1 MFIEK
6 ITICNLFAYYGKV
19 EVEFG
24 RKIED
29 KNLYCIY
36 GNNGYG
42 KTSFINACKILF
54 IGTGLKETHI
64 PENFKHF
71 ASTPTKFIKGDA
83 GYSGI
88 LNSNA
93 YHEAKE
99 EFYIIFE
106 GNVQGKQFILKRA
119 WEHVYTPQINEI
131 LEFSFGDEI
140 YHDTEA
146 QEKINILLL
155 PTNFVDFFFFN
166 GEEIGE
172 ISENLRKGLKDKIEE
187 ILKIKPLDIILKEA
201 GKYARE
207 LKEQQL
213 NDDKTQ
219 EDYRF
224 NNKELENI
232 KEKLESQQKRI
243 KDLESDRE
251 DNQSQIQTKIAQRD
265 KLIADTAEERKA
277 LYAQRNSSEEELQG
291 YKNKLEDSLKSVI
304 FAGNQELIN
313 RLGQELKALQT
324 HSRKEDINTLNRLL
338 PELKQ
343 IAQESLQQDLTY
355 QKIQREFE
363 EIGEIFANALEK
375 MPKVLEGKSVYHS
388 QISTANASV
397 LEKAQIRLEKLD
409 LYQKLLSIKELKSHL
424 KDIKV
429 SIDELQVD
437 EYTQSK
443 REELEKEIQEL
454 QEQQKSLEEEL
465 AEVNAEFKDFSSKKE
480 EIERRIY
487 HLEQRINTKRIDNK
501 LKILNALEK
510 SVNSYKIKLIHK
522 LRAELKER
530 ILDKYKILL
539 PNDNIQDLEINEEFE
554 IRLKDTREKLV
565 IIESQS
571 SGQKQILA
579 IAIFWALSELS
590 KSQIPLIIDT
600 PLGRIDSTNRR
611 SIIQNYYAQNL
622 QTIILPTDSEIS
634 QREYQYAKPH
644 IARLYKIDNNADRSH
659 ATINN
664 ATIDEIL

>member
-1 MFIEK
+1 M
-6 ITICNLFAYYGKV
+6 GSV

-24 RKIED
+24 RKIEG

-93 YHEAKE
+93 YNEAKE
-99 EFYIIFE
+99 GFYIIFE

-131 LEFSFGDEI
+131 LEFRFDDEI

-213 NDDKTQ
+213 NDNKTQ

-232 KEKLESQQKRI
+232 KEKLESQQKSI
-243 KDLESDRE
+243 KDLEGDLKGI
-251 DNQSQIQTKIAQRD
+251 QSQIQVKNAERD
-265 KLIADTAEERKA
+265 KLIADTAEERRR
-277 LYAQRNSSEEELQG
+277 LYEE
-291 YKNKLEDSLKSVI
+291 KTNVKRSLKM
-304 FAGNQELIN
+304 Q
-313 RLGQELKALQT
+313 
-324 HSRKEDINTLNRLL
+324 
-338 PELKQ
+338 
-343 IAQESLQQDLTY
+343 
-355 QKIQREFE
+355 
-363 EIGEIFANALEK
+363 
-375 MPKVLEGKSVYHS
+375 
-388 QISTANASV
+388 
-397 LEKAQIRLEKLD
+397 
-409 LYQKLLSIKELKSHL
+409 
-424 KDIKV
+424 
-429 SIDELQVD
+429 
-437 EYTQSK
+437 
-443 REELEKEIQEL
+443 
-454 QEQQKSLEEEL
+454 
-465 AEVNAEFKDFSSKKE
+465 
-480 EIERRIY
+480 
-487 HLEQRINTKRIDNK
+487 
-501 LKILNALEK
+501 
-510 SVNSYKIKLIHK
+510 
-522 LRAELKER
+522 
-530 ILDKYKILL
+530 
-539 PNDNIQDLEINEEFE
+539 
-554 IRLKDTREKLV
+554 
-565 IIESQS
+565 
-571 SGQKQILA
+571 
-579 IAIFWALSELS
+579 
-590 KSQIPLIIDT
+590 
-600 PLGRIDSTNRR
+600 GRV
-611 SIIQNYYAQNL
+611 
-622 QTIILPTDSEIS
+622 
-634 QREYQYAKPH
+634 
-644 IARLYKIDNNADRSH
+644 
-659 ATINN
+659 
-664 ATIDEIL
+664 